1 MKRTHKLDEPRIREL
16 LSRPDLTSREA
27 GQAFGI
33 SPSTVQRVRRGEL
46 HAGVATDIPRDAQ
59 YRRNGPFCS
68 DCVHFLKESCTL
80 GLPECSRQGIVAA
93 SQCAYY
99 ATGRVL

>member
-1 MKRTHKLDEPRIREL
+1 MKRTHKLDETIVREL
-16 LSRPDLTSREA
+16 LSRSDLTSREA

-46 HAGVATDIPRDAQ
+46 HASVATDIPRDAQ

-68 DCVHFLKESCTL
+68 ECTHYL
-80 GLPECSRQGIVAA
+80 REACSLELPECSRQGIVAA